1 MPTLRSKSGKIKI
14 HYEKGSLPGYT
25 LKLKRSERRNLLD
38 KLVKDFEWG
47 NIVKK
52 LNVLYIYNKVKN
64 PVNAGKFRRDMFYVQ
79 KKFSPKKKSTEKSK
93 RKSNTK
99 SKQKSK
105 SKSKQKSKSKSKKSK
120 SKRKSKQK
128 SKKKSK
134 SKRKFKQKSKKKSK
148 QKSKKKSKQKS
159 KQKSKK

>member
-79 KKFSPKKKSTEKSK
+79 KKFSPKKKSTK
-93 RKSNTK
+93 K

-105 SKSKQKSKSKSKKSK
+105 KSKTKSNK

-128 SKKKSK
+128 SKRKSRK
-134 SKRKFKQKSKKKSK
+134 SKRKSKQKSKRKSRKSK
-148 QKSKKKSKQKS
+148 QKSKKKSNRKS
-159 KQKSKK
+159 IKSKK